1 MSGLRPVARRD
12 GPALHAILGP
22 SAESWLGLG
31 PLGKEECCHL
41 ALQWEKDRR
50 FWAVEQ
56 DGEAL
61 GLLYLAPLA
70 ERGGGQWELGYA
82 LRQDE
87 QGRGLATWACCLL
100 LDQGFASGQVQRVN
114 AFCRPDNRASR
125 RLLRRLG
132 FWKRERRLK
141 NGCLSFDRW
150 GRPCWRDALEYTMTA
165 AAWQRRRGGMGP
177 NGEGLL
183 QHFRRC
189 TNWMHRVH
197 NRLEGG
203 ECGGLHHG
211 QGKLLATLLQQDG
224 CSQRE
229 LCGLLQI
236 RPASLSEL
244 LDKLERSG
252 AVERRQSPDDRRV
265 SCGYLTDLGRER
277 PRCWPPA

>member
-22 SAESWLGLG
+22 SVESWLGLG

-41 ALQWEKDRR
+41 ALQWEKDSR
-50 FWAVEQ
+50 FWAMEQ

-82 LRQDE
+82 LRQDK

-100 LDQGFASGQVQRVN
+100 LDQSFASGQVQRVN

-141 NGCLSFDRW
+141 NGWLSFDRW
-150 GRPCWRDALEYTMTA
+150 GRPCWQDALEYTMTA
-165 AAWQRRRGGMGP
+165 AAWQRRRGALP
-177 NGEGLL
+177 
-183 QHFRRC
+183 
-189 TNWMHRVH
+189 V
-197 NRLEGG
+197 
-203 ECGGLHHG
+203 
-211 QGKLLATLLQQDG
+211 
-224 CSQRE
+224 
-229 LCGLLQI
+229 
-236 RPASLSEL
+236 
-244 LDKLERSG
+244 
-252 AVERRQSPDDRRV
+252 
-265 SCGYLTDLGRER
+265 
-277 PRCWPPA
+277 

>member
-1 MSGLRPVARRD
+1 MGCAQSPGGMARPSMPFSALRRKAGWAWALWEKKNAATWPCSG
-12 GPALHAILGP
+12 
-22 SAESWLGLG
+22 
-31 PLGKEECCHL
+31 
-41 ALQWEKDRR
+41 EKDRR

-150 GRPCWRDALEYTMTA
+150 GRPCWQDALEYTMTA
-165 AAWQRRRGGMGP
+165 AAWQRRRGALP
-177 NGEGLL
+177 
-183 QHFRRC
+183 
-189 TNWMHRVH
+189 V
-197 NRLEGG
+197 
-203 ECGGLHHG
+203 
-211 QGKLLATLLQQDG
+211 
-224 CSQRE
+224 
-229 LCGLLQI
+229 
-236 RPASLSEL
+236 
-244 LDKLERSG
+244 
-252 AVERRQSPDDRRV
+252 
-265 SCGYLTDLGRER
+265 
-277 PRCWPPA
+277 